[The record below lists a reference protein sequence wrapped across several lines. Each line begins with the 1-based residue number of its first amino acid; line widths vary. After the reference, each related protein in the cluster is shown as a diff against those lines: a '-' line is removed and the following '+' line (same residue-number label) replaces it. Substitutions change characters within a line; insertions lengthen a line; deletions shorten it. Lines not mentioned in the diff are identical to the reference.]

1 MVLFPRKRMGK
12 LTVQVV
18 YSTQYNFSMTVTIR
32 ELKLTEPITFAGK
45 TFEVPAGTYT
55 LALKGLMSDPSYEGS
70 YHSVYKGVYGWFE
83 RRQQVEVLPDQDT
96 TCTFVLPKDELPVKI
111 QVVSA
116 GVPIVGAEI
125 LIKEAD
131 PNFRV
136 TRKNEGAVFF
146 LEAGTYV
153 VVVSHGNALMKEVI
167 HVSERETE
175 FVMDISKQMA
185 LQSSQVVV
193 RYRDGR
199 RIKGITE
206 DFAPGIPRFIVAQE
220 NGEHVLIGGFAGV
233 KAIFFV
239 KSLEGDRLYDEEKNF
254 GVASQFGRKT
264 VVVFSDK
271 EEIWGYTLPGH
282 IEHPQFFL
290 FPVDP
295 KSNNAKVYIVRDAA
309 AEIRFG

>member
-1 MVLFPRKRMGK
+1 MRSK
-12 LTVQVV
+12 
-18 YSTQYNFSMTVTIR
+18 TVTIR
-32 ELKLTEPITFAGK
+32 ELKLTEPMTFEGK

-70 YHSVYKGVYGWFE
+70 YHSVYK
-83 RRQQVEVLPDQDT
+83 
-96 TCTFVLPKDELPVKI
+96 
-111 QVVSA
+111 
-116 GVPIVGAEI
+116 
-125 LIKEAD
+125 
-131 PNFRV
+131 
-136 TRKNEGAVFF
+136 
-146 LEAGTYV
+146 
-153 VVVSHGNALMKEVI
+153 KEVI

-199 RIKGITE
+199 RTKGITE

-220 NGEHVLIGGFAGV
+220 NGE
-233 KAIFFV
+233 
-239 KSLEGDRLYDEEKNF
+239 
-254 GVASQFGRKT
+254 
-264 VVVFSDK
+264 K